1 MVWATKNHRTLLL
14 GNPFTLETDHNALK
28 YLLADKFEASVGRLA
43 RWSLMIVKY
52 RRGPTLGAADF
63 MSRIW
68 ENPDGSF
75 MVGAVQPG
83 MVEGEEP
90 PGITRTRVNVIL
102 EKSKPEA
109 EPSPFLCSRDFELA
123 QANCPWVTAIHAFV
137 KSKGREV
144 PTNKSWAPCANGLK
158 PTRTI
163 SRPIKGFCLDAPT
176 VLLERAS

>member
-1 MVWATKNHRTLLL
+1 MVTHDCEIPPR
-14 GNPFTLETDHNALK
+14 PH
-28 YLLADKFEASVGRLA
+28 
-43 RWSLMIVKY
+43 
-52 RRGPTLGAADF
+52 LGAADF

-163 SRPIKGFCLDAPT
+163 SRPIKGFLFRCTHCATGKGKLT
-176 VLLERAS
+176 RQINTLLVPARL